1 MALLPDR
8 IEEFEIFNEFSN
20 GHKELNLNF
29 YGPVK
34 ECFLGLE
41 PRKYLTIAHEGDAN
55 LDIYGKKF
63 WKLRTDALYA
73 RLQLVKDNVQFQL
86 GTLAYSLTHSLT
98 YSLTYLLTYLHAH
111 SLTYLLTY

>member
-86 GTLAYSLTHSLT
+86 GTLAYSLTHLLT
-98 YSLTYLLTYLHAH
+98 HVLTHLTHLLTYLLTY
-111 SLTYLLTY
+111 